1 MNWSR
6 LLDNFI
12 QEWDVTI
19 RDKDRYFPHYNVKS
33 VFEREQYLSV
43 REIYCFRV
51 GLCQLWLGLVPID
64 NNLHHYRVFARNRH
78 CVLCVNAVE
87 DEEHLLFTCPLCAD
101 IRVKLLSDTPQNT
114 TVVSL
119 LNVLALKNKTNM
131 LRLAK
136 FVFRTMKR
144 RKEFTGSS

>member
-1 MNWSR
+1 M
-6 LLDNFI
+6 
-12 QEWDVTI
+12 
-19 RDKDRYFPHYNVKS
+19 
-33 VFEREQYLSV
+33 
-43 REIYCFRV
+43 
-51 GLCQLWLGLVPID
+51 
-64 NNLHHYRVFARNRH
+64 
-78 CVLCVNAVE
+78 LCVNAVE

-136 FVFRTMKR
+136 FVFSAVKR